1 MNKKTAILARAGL
14 ALAAFLTAA
23 AAFGDAGSELAEKVF
38 KTQGFSAEFAQTV
51 RSGDGKI
58 LQESKGEMSLLRPDF
73 FRMEITEPDE
83 SLLVADG
90 KDVYS
95 YDPMLEQVVIYSF
108 DREVANSPLML
119 LVSQDKKIW
128 DRYRIESRG
137 KDAFKVTLKKTEGL
151 VTGMEVL
158 FSGDQI
164 SKLNVYETDGK
175 MSSYDFGAAKD
186 GVPEQKDFK
195 FTVPEGVAVDDQR
208 GK

>member
-23 AAFGDAGSELAEKVF
+23 AAFGDAGSDLAEKVF
-38 KTQGFSAEFAQTV
+38 KTQGFSAEFVQTV
-51 RSGDGKI
+51 RSGDGKL
-58 LQESKGEMSLLRPDF
+58 LQESKGEMSLLWPDF

-95 YDPMLEQVVIYSF
+95 YDPLLEQVVIYSF

-119 LVSQDKKIW
+119 LVSQDKKVW

-137 KDAFKVTLKKTEGL
+137 KDAFKVTLKNPGGL
-151 VTGMEVL
+151 VSGMEVL
-158 FSGDQI
+158 FSGDHI